1 MGGVAQA
8 VPALQVQSPE
18 FKTPVSPKKKKKKK
32 KSNKLLFLLK
42 DINICLCGKYFL
54 SFCIICLFVC

>member
-1 MGGVAQA
+1 
-8 VPALQVQSPE
+8 
-18 FKTPVSPKKKKKKK
+18 
-32 KSNKLLFLLK
+32 LK